1 MLQKRNADPVLW
13 RFQVQFI
20 LVTTL
25 FVVVLLAGTF
35 IVAIFATYSQHEHDI
50 NEALQI
56 RSVRIEQV
64 RGSNTLEPKDTT
76 LEPKDTTLGRKDTTL
91 GPKDTPLDSKDMREF
106 DGTPDRGPGEQRDA
120 ARDPLVV
127 TSAYFLDSETNIEEV
142 VSDELA
148 LDDEV
153 VQETVSYIFNTATL
167 NEGDDLRGKVDQLNL
182 YYKISALDDG
192 YLLVVASGNYIDRA
206 IYSLFTTVGSTTIL
220 MLLCLLALIVV
231 LSHWVVKPV
240 ERAWN
245 QQRQFIADASHEL
258 KTPLSVIRANDSLIM
273 ADPTATVASQM
284 QWIES
289 TETEA
294 TIMQDLVN
302 DMLFLAKSENTQN
315 EVVKSVV
322 DFSTVVQGAELQ
334 FESVAF
340 ERGVLIESSIAD
352 GIQVMGEEKS
362 LARLVGTLLDNACK
376 YAQDGGRVN
385 LGLTRGTANCT
396 LKVTNTGEPIPAED
410 LPHVFDRFYRS
421 DKARTREQ
429 GGFGLGLAIA
439 KSIVEE
445 HKGNIEVSSSQGE
458 GTTFTVVL
466 PVI

>member
-1 MLQKRNADPVLW
+1 MLLKRNTDPVLR
-13 RFQVQFI
+13 RFQIQFI

-25 FVVVLLAGTF
+25 FVVVLLAAMF
-35 IVAIFATYSQHEHDI
+35 IIAGFATYSQHENDI
-50 NEALQI
+50 NEALQA
-56 RSVRIEQV
+56 RLVRIEQNRNDFV
-64 RGSNTLEPKDTT
+64 LEPKDMHEF
-76 LEPKDTTLGRKDTTL
+76 EPGMSNRGR
-91 GPKDTPLDSKDMREF
+91 
-106 DGTPDRGPGEQRDA
+106 GEPRNA
-120 ARDPLVV
+120 ARDPLAV
-127 TSAYFLDSETNIEEV
+127 TSAYFLDFETNVKEV
-142 VSDELA
+142 VSNELV
-148 LDDEV
+148 LEDEV
-153 VQETVSYIFNTATL
+153 VQEAVSYIFQTTKLNT
-167 NEGDDLRGKVDQLNL
+167 GDDVRGKVDQLNL
-182 YYKISALDDG
+182 YYKIHALSNG
-192 YLLVVASGNYIDRA
+192 YLLIVASGNYIDRA
-206 IYSLFTTVGSTTIL
+206 MYSLFTTLGSTTIL
-220 MLLCLLALIVV
+220 MFFCLLALIVV
-231 LSHWVVKPV
+231 LSRWVVKPV

-322 DFSTVVQGAELQ
+322 DFSTVVQGVELQ

-340 ERGVLIESSIAD
+340 ERGVVIESFIAD
-352 GIQVMGEEKS
+352 GLQVMGEEKS
-362 LARLVGTLLDNACK
+362 LNRLVGTLMDNACK
-376 YAQDGGRVN
+376 YAQDGGKVVVRLSRVSAHCV
-385 LGLTRGTANCT
+385 LA
-396 LKVTNTGEPIPAED
+396 VTNSGEPIPAED

-445 HKGNIEVSSSQGE
+445 HKGNIEVTSSQGE
-458 GTTFTVVL
+458 GTTFAVTL
-466 PVI
+466 PLA

>member
-1 MLQKRNADPVLW
+1 MLLKRGADPVLR
-13 RFQVQFI
+13 RFQIQFI

-25 FVVVLLAGTF
+25 FVAVMLVGMFVVA
-35 IVAIFATYSQHEHDI
+35 AYATYTQHENDI
-50 NEALQI
+50 NEALESRYVRVEQM
-56 RSVRIEQV
+56 RSGFIM
-64 RGSNTLEPKDTT
+64 EPKDMHDFDSGM
-76 LEPKDTTLGRKDTTL
+76 PGR
-91 GPKDTPLDSKDMREF
+91 GH
-106 DGTPDRGPGEQRDA
+106 GEQRDA

-127 TSAYFLDSETNIEEV
+127 TSAYFLDTESNIKEV
-142 VSDELA
+142 ISNELT

-153 VQETVSYIFNTATL
+153 VQETVSYIFETVEL
-167 NEGDDLRGKVDQLNL
+167 NMDDDARGRVDQLNL
-182 YYKISALDDG
+182 YYKVHAFDDG

-206 IYSLFTTVGSTTIL
+206 MYSLFTTVGSVVAAL
-220 MLLCLLALIVV
+220 FLCLLALIIV
-231 LSHWVVKPV
+231 LSRWVVKPV

-302 DMLFLAKSENTQN
+302 DMLFLAKSENTQS

-340 ERGVLIESSIAD
+340 ERGVLIESSIAE
-352 GIQVMGEEKS
+352 GIQITGEEKS
-362 LARLVGTLLDNACK
+362 LNRLVGTLMDNACK
-376 YAQDGGRVN
+376 YAQEGGRV
-385 LGLTRGTANCT
+385 AVK
-396 LKVTNTGEPIPAED
+396 LKRVASHCALSVTNTGDPIPAED

-445 HKGNIEVSSSQGE
+445 HRGNIEVTSSQGE
-458 GTTFTVVL
+458 GTTFTVTL
-466 PVI
+466 PLA